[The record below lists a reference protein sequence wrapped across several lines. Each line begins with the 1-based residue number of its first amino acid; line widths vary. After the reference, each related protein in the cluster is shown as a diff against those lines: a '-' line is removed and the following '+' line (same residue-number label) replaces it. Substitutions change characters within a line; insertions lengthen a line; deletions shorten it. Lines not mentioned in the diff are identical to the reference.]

1 MIQID
6 IALPKCCD
14 ECFALDGNRDYPNRD
29 YPFCLITQDQRG
41 YTFKTGEM
49 RMSSCPLKEV
59 KTNWNRMIEKENENG
74 NETENY

>member
-14 ECFALDGNRDYPNRD
+14 ECFALDDHGD
-29 YPFCLITQDQRG
+29 YPFCLISQDQKG
-41 YTFKTGEM
+41 YNFKTREM
-49 RMSSCPLKEV
+49 RMPSCPLKEV
-59 KTNWNRMIEKENENG
+59 KTNWNRMIEKEKENG